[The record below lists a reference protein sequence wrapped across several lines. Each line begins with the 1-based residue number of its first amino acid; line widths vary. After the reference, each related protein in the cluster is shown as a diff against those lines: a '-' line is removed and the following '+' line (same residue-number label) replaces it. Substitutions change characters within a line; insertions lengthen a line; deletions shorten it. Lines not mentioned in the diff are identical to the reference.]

1 MDFIKPQGEGFTSD
15 ARVLRDPSEERGLS
29 EEATTVVD
37 ASLFR
42 APMPTRFPL
51 HRCHR
56 CFSQSLSHRRLF
68 PCSGP
73 DTSKCP
79 ARPWSSF
86 TSPPSRGH
94 PILSDGESAKHG
106 TIGSTNIKWCTR
118 LCLVDLLLARFLSF
132 LLEKR

>member
-1 MDFIKPQGEGFTSD
+1 MPQGEGLTTE
-15 ARVLRDPSEERGLS
+15 ARVLHELSEERGLS

-37 ASLFR
+37 ASLLR
-42 APMPTRFPL
+42 TPMSTHFPL

-56 CFSQSLSHRRLF
+56 CFSQSLSLRRLF
-68 PCSGP
+68 PCSAP

-86 TSPPSRGH
+86 ASPPSRGH
-94 PILSDGESAKHG
+94 PILSGGKNAKHG
-106 TIGSTNIKWCTR
+106 TIGSTNIKCCTR
-118 LCLVDLLLARFLSF
+118 LCVVDLLLARLLSF